1 VEEARTN
8 VVLGKVRATL
18 KAGDFKR
25 QDQLIGRLLEEGFSS
40 TDIAS
45 ALLHHLQGGDG
56 SPPPKAANERSERV
70 REPQA
75 GTPSFQRDPRPAPTT
90 REGNFRRFEERS
102 SPERNRVVRESER
115 PIERRPAAASVTT
128 AKLEKT
134 DLARPLPARPAPPP
148 AETAI
153 APQPTAARL
162 PKPSRRT
169 ADDQTRLFVNLGTE
183 MGISADDI
191 VTTIL
196 GATGLPRKVVG
207 AVDVRERHLF
217 VDVASEHTNS
227 IIAKLNRAQIKG
239 RKAKVKV
246 A

>member
-1 VEEARTN
+1 
-8 VVLGKVRATL
+8 
-18 KAGDFKR
+18 
-25 QDQLIGRLLEEGFSS
+25 
-40 TDIAS
+40 
-45 ALLHHLQGGDG
+45 
-56 SPPPKAANERSERV
+56 
-70 REPQA
+70 
-75 GTPSFQRDPRPAPTT
+75 
-90 REGNFRRFEERS
+90 
-102 SPERNRVVRESER
+102 
-115 PIERRPAAASVTT
+115 
-128 AKLEKT
+128 
-134 DLARPLPARPAPPP
+134 
-148 AETAI
+148 
-153 APQPTAARL
+153 
-162 PKPSRRT
+162 
-169 ADDQTRLFVNLGTE
+169 